1 MWHDKKNCKVL
12 LWQMNVTLNVSFT
25 LWQFRMLH
33 FYPLLCAKTLQ
44 ILQNLWLLVSKNR
57 SPQFSQ
63 SYQVEEKATDFLE
76 MFFPKQMNFLN
87 KKSLK
92 MLMGSHSVPRILTQR
107 NIVLYNISSSFI
119 KTHFSFSWDKSKG
132 TKVLDDY
139 SNSIV
144 MFSTL
149 QGF

>member
-1 MWHDKKNCKVL
+1 
-12 LWQMNVTLNVSFT
+12 
-25 LWQFRMLH
+25 MLH